1 MKPRGW
7 TWTARGAL
15 ELVRTT
21 RHGRRHACR
30 ACGTVLTI
38 VYDSQPD
45 CLWPAAG
52 VLDDGSLPADLGAAL
67 CRSIHICC
75 LHKQPWYRLPED
87 GLDRLAPMLPDSG
100 TGQATERQ
108 GRNDSGR
115 KRHCS

>member
-38 VYDSQPD
+38 VYDAQPD

-52 VLDDGSLPADLGAAL
+52 VLDDGSLPPDLGAAL

-75 LHKQPWYRLPED
+75 RHKQPWYRLPED
-87 GLDRLAPMLPDSG
+87 GLDRLAHAG
-100 TGQATERQ
+100 
-108 GRNDSGR
+108 
-115 KRHCS
+115 

>member
-38 VYDSQPD
+38 VYDAQPD

-52 VLDDGSLPADLGAAL
+52 VLDDDSLPPDLGAAL
-67 CRSIHICC
+67 GRSIHICC

-87 GLDRLAPMLPDSG
+87 GLDRLAHAG
-100 TGQATERQ
+100 
-108 GRNDSGR
+108 
-115 KRHCS
+115 